1 MGNLVSQ
8 MPEKLIKDLITNCRD
23 LMLAKVFPDSSA
35 KPEDS
40 TKQHF
45 IEPLFSRL
53 GWSQDITS
61 PLKFVREYGVAERGS
76 KWTDYALVI
85 ENTPRMFVEVKPL
98 FEKNLEKH
106 IDQLLNDIERYNK
119 DNTSGSTVFWGLLTN
134 FQRFLFFYHND
145 GQAFLEINFEE
156 LSDEIDTLRK
166 VLSPEGLKSDL
177 PSSLYRETTR
187 KALDE
192 LFLNDMKKWRLIIA
206 NGIFK
211 SKKIRDTDE
220 LRGLSQTLLSRI
232 IFTRILENK
241 GVLPYEW
248 MRKRC
253 IQWKEGIIGLNQSLG
268 TVLDSAFKE
277 IYSIYDTDLFEE
289 EMDFLEDFPDD
300 LLLEILKVMGN
311 PQLNCVSII
320 KLISIEITSKD
331 LGIYGY
337 NLNLLTLDILGS
349 VYERFLA
356 HKLEIIKKG
365 GIEYVSIKDWDQL
378 QKEEGSYF
386 TPVSFAQYLVEKSI
400 TSHVDTIF
408 EKAMVQLEDGHFEES
423 IREIRNLS
431 SFKILDP
438 SCGSGTFL
446 VLAYRKIIRV
456 YKEFSNHF
464 NKKLTQVFYSKGKL
478 PDFQVLRVELGEIA
492 LLENIFGVD
501 KDPQAVEFAKLNLWS
516 NLLVE
521 EIDRYLPVIRE
532 RRKYLLPSLKLN
544 IQVFNSILKGDFS
557 QIEDRTT
564 LLNNSTKLARR
575 FRHAMV
581 ASAPKEDSKQVIER
595 ARISADNLFDEY
607 KNSIEEAWGLATHDA
622 IFSKY
627 SFELPIVWQLAFPEV
642 FSREKS
648 GFDVILTNPPFIAY
662 HSRQT
667 QEISPDLLE
676 FYLSSYGDL
685 GGKRPNTYLFF
696 MELWF
701 KDLLCDDGIIGFVI
715 DQALRDLPSYSHVRK
730 YLLENTNIRA
740 IVPSIN
746 FPTSEVDV
754 SLIVCKKGTKSGNIE
769 WVEDPFDPNCQP
781 KIIPASKFHETPNLT
796 FIISEQ
802 IDFLEKI
809 ESANTIPL
817 SEVCDVAC
825 GLEYSSLLPV
835 YFLSSEKEDETFHP
849 ALDGADD
856 IPERYMNDWH
866 PDKGEKAFVR
876 FDKSFEESL
885 IAEGKN
891 ISKTGKT
898 VLFASGDESRYKKS
912 KIILRQTCPQFIGI
926 LDEGTSKYGH
936 FYSLRNTH
944 VINLKNEEW
953 SIQYILGILNSRV
966 ISVYGVERNIIRT
979 TGESRQP
986 QIRIGDL
993 KRLPIAIPP
1002 EETRNEIFE
1011 FFSEKTKRIS
1021 DLKRF
1026 HSLIHTYFRGNL
1038 SENSII
1044 KFKKSIQLER
1054 ILNPKLDYKSLF
1066 SLSLIKSRIIDSAT
1080 LGIPRHYWLEWKN
1093 SNQFDVLCRT
1103 TESDRIRLASLCF
1116 DNNESAKLKDFL
1128 WLMLNENTGRASY
1141 KKPVSLHKTLVD
1153 RFKIFIPRTPNIIDC
1168 YEPINQFIEE
1178 LWNSVIKEIVILD
1191 RPDNLFQLLNE
1202 CENLEEQLENKVG
1215 DLYGVP

>member
-1 MGNLVSQ
+1 
-8 MPEKLIKDLITNCRD
+8 MPEKLIKNLIVNCRE
-23 LMLAKVFPDSSA
+23 LLLAKVFPDSSA
-35 KPEDS
+35 KPEDL

-45 IEPLFSRL
+45 IEPLFSTL

-61 PLKFVREYGVAERGS
+61 PLRFTREFGVAERGS

-98 FEKNLEKH
+98 FNKNLEKH
-106 IDQLLNDIERYNK
+106 IDQLLDDIERYNK
-119 DNTSGSTVFWGLLTN
+119 ENTSGSTVFWGLLTN
-134 FQRFLFFYHND
+134 FQDFLFFYHND
-145 GQAFLEINFEE
+145 RLAFLEINFEE
-156 LSDEIDTLRK
+156 LSDQIDPLRK

-206 NGIFK
+206 NGIFR
-211 SKKIRDTDE
+211 SKNIRDTDE

-289 EMDFLEDFPDD
+289 EMGFLEDFPDE

-311 PQLNCVSII
+311 PKLNCVSII
-320 KLISIEITSKD
+320 KLIGIEITSKD

-356 HKLEIIKKG
+356 HKLEMIKKG

-400 TSHVDTIF
+400 TSHVDIII

-431 SFKILDP
+431 SYKILDP

-446 VLAYRKIIRV
+446 VLAYRKIIKA
-456 YKEFSNHF
+456 YKEF
-464 NKKLTQVFYSKGKL
+464 NKHLDKRLTQVFYSKGKL
-478 PDFQVLRVELGEIA
+478 PDFQVLRVELGELA

-557 QIEDRTT
+557 QIEDKAT
-564 LLNNSTKLARR
+564 LLNNSSKLARK

-581 ASAPKEDSKQVIER
+581 ASAPKEDSMQVIQR
-595 ARISADNLFDEY
+595 TRISADAHFDEY
-607 KNSIEEAWGLATHDA
+607 MNLIEESWGIATQDE

-627 SFELPIVWQLAFPEV
+627 SHELPIVWQLAFPEV
-642 FSREKS
+642 FLREKS

-667 QEISPDLLE
+667 QEIFPDLLE
-676 FYLSSYGDL
+676 FYLSSYRDL
-685 GGKRPNTYLFF
+685 GGKRPNAYLFF

-754 SLIVCKKGTKSGNIE
+754 SLIVCERGTKSGNIE
-769 WVEDPFDPNCQP
+769 WLEDPFDPKCQP
-781 KIIPASKFHETPNLT
+781 KIVPASKFHETPNIS
-796 FIISEQ
+796 FIISKQTE
-802 IDFLEKI
+802 FLEKI
-809 ESANTIPL
+809 ESTKTIPL
-817 SEVCDVAC
+817 SEICDTAC

-835 YFLSSEKEDETFHP
+835 YFLSSEKRDETFHP

-856 IPERYMNDWH
+856 IPERYMNNWH
-866 PDKGEKAFVR
+866 SDKGEKAFVR
-876 FDKSFEESL
+876 FDKAFEENL
-885 IAEGKN
+885 VAEEKN

-912 KIILRQTCPQFIGI
+912 KIILRQTCPEFIGI
-926 LDEGTSKYGH
+926 LDEGTSKDGH

-944 VINLKNEEW
+944 VINLKNKEW
-953 SIQYILGILNSRV
+953 SLPYVLGILNSRLM
-966 ISVYGVERNIIRT
+966 SLYGVEKNIIRT

-1002 EETRNEIFE
+1002 EESRIEIFD
-1011 FFSEKTKRIS
+1011 FFNKNIKRIS

-1026 HSLIHTYFRGNL
+1026 YSLIQSYFRANL

-1044 KFKKSIQLER
+1044 KFRKSVQLEK
-1054 ILNPKLDYKSLF
+1054 ILDPKFDYRSLF
-1066 SLSLIKSRIIDSAT
+1066 SLNLIKSRVINST
-1080 LGIPRHYWLEWKN
+1080 TQGVPRYYWLEWKN
-1093 SNQFDVLCRT
+1093 PRQIDVLCRT
-1103 TESDRIRLASLCF
+1103 TESDRVRLASLCF
-1116 DNNESAKLKDFL
+1116 DNTESNRLKDFL
-1128 WLMLNENTGRASY
+1128 WFMLNIHTGRASY
-1141 KKPVSLHKTLVD
+1141 KKQVSLLQTLND
-1153 RFKIFIPRTPNIIDC
+1153 RFKILIPRTPKIMDC
-1168 YEPINQFIEE
+1168 REPIDHFIEE
-1178 LWNSVIKEIVILD
+1178 LWDCVVKEIELSPPPNIL
-1191 RPDNLFQLLNE
+1191 FGLLSE
-1202 CENLEEQLENKVG
+1202 CGRIEDQIEESVAA
-1215 DLYGVP
+1215 LYGTHTSLK